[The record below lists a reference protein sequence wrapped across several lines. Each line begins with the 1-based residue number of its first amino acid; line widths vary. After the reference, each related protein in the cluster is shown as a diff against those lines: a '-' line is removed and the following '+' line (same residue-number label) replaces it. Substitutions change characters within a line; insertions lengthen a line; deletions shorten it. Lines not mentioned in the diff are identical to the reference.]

1 MIIMLA
7 IMVTFC
13 ISCGKEPGNTAS
25 DKEEFTDS
33 LTETGSG
40 LARQVGPSE
49 EIRIYR
55 GEEYISLKEDMADI
69 RWYDCRNMDKKEKA
83 LLEGLCSQYYL

>member
-13 ISCGKEPGNTAS
+13 ISCGKGPGNTAS

-33 LTETGSG
+33 LTETGRG

-55 GEEYISLKEDMADI
+55 GE
-69 RWYDCRNMDKKEKA
+69 
-83 LLEGLCSQYYL
+83 

>member
-1 MIIMLA
+1 MKRYLMIIMLA

-69 RWYDCRNMDKKEKA
+69 RW
-83 LLEGLCSQYYL
+83 

>member
-1 MIIMLA
+1 MKRYLMIIMLA

-40 LARQVGPSE
+40 LARQVGAFGGDSDIPGRGIYFSE
-49 EIRIYR
+49 GRY
-55 GEEYISLKEDMADI
+55 GGYPLV
-69 RWYDCRNMDKKEKA
+69 
-83 LLEGLCSQYYL
+83 